1 MKKEQQRLENIAQD
15 YNNPLQAKEVTNLE
29 IFYGFEIF
37 KRFYSGGDVL
47 EMGPAEGV
55 MTKYLV
61 DYVENLEVLEGSS
74 HFAQNL
80 KKQFPHLNV
89 HNALFEEFK
98 PSKKYDCI
106 IMGHVLEHVESP
118 QQILN
123 LAKGWLK
130 DCVDISSGG
139 GIMLSLVPNSHSLH
153 RQAAVKMGLLKSE
166 DSMSEA
172 DIFHGHRRIYDL
184 QSLQKEFLAAG
195 LKIIDS
201 GGYWLKPL
209 SNAQIQAYW
218 DSQMILA
225 FMELGEIY
233 PQIAG
238 DIYVVASL

>member
-15 YNNPLQAKEVTNLE
+15 YDNPLQAREISNLE
-29 IFYGFEIF
+29 ISYGFEIF
-37 KRFYSGGDVL
+37 KRFYRGGDVL

-55 MTKYLV
+55 MTKHLI

-74 HFAQNL
+74 HFAKNL
-80 KKQFPHLNV
+80 KKKFPHLVV
-89 HNALFEEFK
+89 HNTLFEEFK

-106 IMGHVLEHVESP
+106 IMGHVLEHVEYP
-118 QQILN
+118 EQILE

-130 DCVDISSGG
+130 PCTNNSVGG
-139 GIMLSLVPNSHSLH
+139 GAIISMVPNSHSIH
-153 RQAAVKMGLLKSE
+153 RQAAVIMGLLKSE
-166 DSMSEA
+166 DSMNEA
-172 DIFHGHRRIYDL
+172 DIFQGHRRIYDL
-184 QSLQKEFLAAG
+184 QSLQKEFERAG

-209 SNAQIQAYW
+209 SNAQIQAHW

-225 FMELGEIY
+225 FMELGEAY

>member
-15 YNNPLQAKEVTNLE
+15 YDNPLQAKEVTNLE

-37 KRFYSGGDVL
+37 KRFYRGGDVL

-74 HFAQNL
+74 HFAKNL
-80 KKQFPHLNV
+80 KEKFPHLNV

-118 QQILN
+118 KQILE
-123 LAKGWLK
+123 LAKKWLK
-130 DCVDISSGG
+130 PNENNSGV
-139 GIMLSLVPNSHSLH
+139 ILSLVPNSHSIH

-184 QSLQKEFLAAG
+184 QSLQKEFDRAG
-195 LKIIDS
+195 LKVIDS

-209 SNAQIQAYW
+209 SNAQIQAHW

-225 FMELGEIY
+225 FMELGEAY

-238 DIYVVASL
+238 DIYVVAQ

>member
-1 MKKEQQRLENIAQD
+1 MKKEQQRLENIARD
-15 YNNPLQAKEVTNLE
+15 YDNPLQAREVSYLE

-37 KRFYSGGDVL
+37 KRFYRGGDVL

-74 HFAQNL
+74 HFAKSL
-80 KKQFPHLNV
+80 KEKFPHLNV

-98 PSKKYDCI
+98 PVKKYDYI

-118 QQILN
+118 NQILS
-123 LAKGWLK
+123 LAKEWLK
-130 DCVDISSGG
+130 PCVDSAGG
-139 GIMLSLVPNSHSLH
+139 GIILSLVPNSHSIH

-166 DSMSEA
+166 DSMSGA

-184 QSLQKEFLAAG
+184 QGLQKEFDRAG

-209 SNAQIQAYW
+209 SNAQIQAHW

-238 DIYVVASL
+238 DIYVAASL